1 MSANKLINLDK
12 HIINIRLEVYREKGS
27 DKFFLQYRLE
37 RYVNGETK
45 VNYITYINSN
55 VLSMYNLFSGSIRK
69 LTIIVTN
76 SNGKFYKMNYHGK
89 VAYYY
94 YFENLADANACID
107 KIISQDVL
115 NSIVNN

>member
-1 MSANKLINLDK
+1 MSTDKLINLDK
-12 HIINIRLEVYREKGS
+12 HIINIRLETYREKDS

-37 RYVNGETK
+37 QYVNGGTR
-45 VNYITYINSN
+45 VNYITCINSKA
-55 VLSMYNLFSGSIRK
+55 LSMYNLFSGSIRK
-69 LTIIVTN
+69 LTTIVTN
-76 SNGKFYKMNYHGK
+76 SNGKFYKMNYSGK